1 MTARRATA
9 FAALWLTA
17 VAGLAA
23 GLWSGPAAAAGAD
36 WPREVRS
43 GEATIVLYQPQFD
56 SLEGIDTRARIAVA
70 IQRPDLPPE
79 FGALWVAA
87 TLDVDRDEDTARFQT
102 FVIERARF
110 PDATEQE
117 VKDLTA
123 LIERTA
129 PTWDLNLSLAELRAG
144 LEAEGGAADP
154 GFRNDPPR
162 IVYRDRPAILVT
174 LDGEPKLQAIKDT
187 GYQRVVNTPFPI
199 VFDPSTRQYWLF
211 GSEIWFTTRDLIR
224 GPWSPRDGAPAGIAR
239 LFSPSDGQNTGEP
252 PLDPGEGVPKEQLR
266 KAEIIV
272 STVPAELISTEGAPQ
287 YRPLVGDDMLY
298 VTNTGS
304 DLFLEVPTKR
314 YYVVLSGRWYRSSA
328 LTGPW
333 AYVDPAKVP
342 RAFADVP
349 KKSEKAEVLAHV
361 PGTDEAKDAVMDAM
375 IPQTSAVRRGDAD
388 LEVTWD
394 GTPQFER
401 IPGTSLLYARNT
413 PSQVLKVDGRY
424 YAVEQG
430 VWYVSDSPY
439 GPWEVADSRPGE
451 VEKIPPSSPA
461 YNVKYVYIYDY
472 TPEVVYVGYLPG
484 YTWAFPYRGAVVY
497 GTGYYYRPWWGPAYY
512 YPRPSTWGFH
522 MHYDPWYGWG
532 YGMSWS
538 AGWLSFSWG
547 WGGGWGGWG
556 YGYPYGYRQGY
567 WNGYNS
573 GFWAGQHTG
582 GWFGP
587 GGYRPPP
594 PHYSDRGPRRG
605 FRPPDRSQIGSLP
618 GIGGRPSARPRP
630 VNNIYARPGSRP
642 DSRTS
647 LRPDR
652 RQDFRGDARPRPDTD
667 PRSGTGAGAGQR
679 SGERRTIQPVPRP
692 TTRLPNDVYVDRE
705 GIPYRRTKEGWQ
717 TRENRRWRPA
727 PELERQRGTP
737 PVARD
742 TGRPDRRND
751 GRPDTRADARPDTRQ
766 DTRPDSRREGRPPT
780 RDVER
785 PATGMPPPV
794 TETQRPEP
802 RRSTSPGYRPS
813 PPVELRRR
821 VPEPPSRS
829 SSREYRPEPGGRPPP
844 SGGWGNRS
852 GPRDGPSVPAANQS
866 RMRSSGADREKRR

>member
-1 MTARRATA
+1 MATRRVSA
-9 FAALWLTA
+9 FAALCLTA
-17 VAGLAA
+17 VAGFAA
-23 GLWSGPAAAAGAD
+23 GLWSGPLAAAGAD
-36 WPREVRS
+36 WPREVQS
-43 GEATIVLYQPQFD
+43 GDATIVLYQPQFD
-56 SLEGIDTRARIAVA
+56 SLEGIETRARVAVA

-87 TLDVDRDEDTARFQT
+87 TLDVDRDDDTARFET

-117 VKDLTA
+117 VKDLTG

-129 PTWDLNLSLAELRAG
+129 PTWDLKLSLAELRAG

-154 GFRNDPPR
+154 GFRNDPPQ
-162 IVYRDRPAILVT
+162 ILYRDRPAILVT
-174 LDGEPKLQAIKDT
+174 LDGEPKLQPIKDT
-187 GYQRVVNTPFPI
+187 AWQRVVNTPFPI
-199 VFDPSTRQYWLF
+199 VFDPATRQYWLF
-211 GSEIWFTTRDLIR
+211 GSEIWFTTRDLVR
-224 GPWSPRDGAPAGIAR
+224 GPWSPRDAAPAGIAR
-239 LFSPSDGQNTGEP
+239 LFSSSDGQKAGEP

-272 STVPAELISTEGAPQ
+272 STVPAELISTEGAPE

-349 KKSEKAEVLAHV
+349 RKSEKADVLAHV
-361 PGTDEAKDAVMDAM
+361 PGTDEAKDAVMDTM
-375 IPQTSAVRRGDAD
+375 IPQTSAVRRGNAD

-394 GTPQFER
+394 GTPRFER

-413 PSQVLKVDGRY
+413 ASQVLKVDDRY
-424 YAVEQG
+424 FVVDQG

-439 GPWEVADSRPGE
+439 GPWEVADSRPDE
-451 VEKIPPSSPA
+451 VERIPASSPA
-461 YNVKYVYIYDY
+461 YNLKYVYIYDF

-512 YPRPSTWGFH
+512 YPRPRTWGFH
-522 MHYDPWYGWG
+522 THYNPWYGWG

-538 AGWLSFSWG
+538 AGWLSFSSG
-547 WGGGWGGWG
+547 WGSGWG
-556 YGYPYGYRQGY
+556 YGDPWGYRQGY
-567 WNGYNS
+567 WNGYNA
-573 GFWAGQHTG
+573 GYWAGQHTG

-594 PHYSDRGPRRG
+594 PHHSDRGPRRG
-605 FRPPDRSQIGSLP
+605 VRPPDRSQIASLP

-630 VNNIYARPGSRP
+630 VNNLYAN
-642 DSRTS
+642 
-647 LRPDR
+647 
-652 RQDFRGDARPRPDTD
+652 
-667 PRSGTGAGAGQR
+667 QR

-692 TTRLPNDVYVDRE
+692 TTRLENNVYVDRE
-705 GIPYRRTKEGWQ
+705 GIPYRLTKDGWQ
-717 TRENRRWRPA
+717 ARENRQWRPA
-727 PELERQRGTP
+727 PELQRQRGAP
-737 PVARD
+737 PVERGTARPER
-742 TGRPDRRND
+742 RPD
-751 GRPDTRADARPDTRQ
+751 G
-766 DTRPDSRREGRPPT
+766 RRESRPPT
-780 RDVER
+780 REGSR
-785 PATGMPPPV
+785 TGAPPSV
-794 TETQRPEP
+794 TETPRPEP
-802 RRSTSPGYRPS
+802 GRSGSPGYRPS
-813 PPVELRRR
+813 PPVELRRQA
-821 VPEPPSRS
+821 PAPPPPAEARDS
-829 SSREYRPEPGGRPPP
+829 RPERGAREAPG
-844 SGGWGNRS
+844 GGWGNRS

-866 RMRSSGADREKRR
+866 RMRSHGGDRGERRR